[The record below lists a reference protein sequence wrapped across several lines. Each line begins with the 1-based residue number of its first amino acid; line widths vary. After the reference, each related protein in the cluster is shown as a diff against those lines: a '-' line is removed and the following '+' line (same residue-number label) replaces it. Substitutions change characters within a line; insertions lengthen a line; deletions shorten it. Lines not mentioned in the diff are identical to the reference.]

1 MDVVVVLCPFCDRRR
16 DRRGRGRGL
25 GRRAWWVVIVVIVV
39 PGWGLGRGGHVRR
52 RGCLAGRG
60 FTFGVARPDRRSDSD
75 QLVTVSSN

>member
-1 MDVVVVLCPFCDRRR
+1 
-16 DRRGRGRGL
+16 
-25 GRRAWWVVIVVIVV
+25 VVIVVIVV
-39 PGWGLGRGGHVRR
+39 HGWGLGRGGHVRR